1 MKGGE
6 QNMRSGQYALYH
18 GETFKC
24 QEIMPDTFKL
34 IVDGN
39 KAPPGFRQS
48 SYGNFTK
55 MVRYEDLEKVMQ
67 IKTMVVYRNEN
78 LTLLDEDEEKLIVTT
93 ADKRI
98 GIRLGMTENG
108 RGEFVFELSKSESY
122 EILEYME

>member
-1 MKGGE
+1 
-6 QNMRSGQYALYH
+6 MRSGQYALYH

-34 IVDGN
+34 IVEGN

-78 LTLLDEDEEKLIVTT
+78 LTLLDEDEGKLTVMT
-93 ADKRI
+93 ADKRF
-98 GIRLGMTENG
+98 RLGMAENE
-108 RGEFVFELSKSESY
+108 RGAFILELSKSEPY

>member
-24 QEIMPDTFKL
+24 QEIMPD
-34 IVDGN
+34 
-39 KAPPGFRQS
+39 
-48 SYGNFTK
+48 NFTK

-98 GIRLGMTENG
+98 GFRLGMTENG
-108 RGEFVFELSKSESY
+108 RGEFVLELSKSESY

>member
-1 MKGGE
+1 
-6 QNMRSGQYALYH
+6 MRSGQYALYH

-39 KAPPGFRQS
+39 QAPPGFRQS
-48 SYGNFTK
+48 SYGDFTK
-55 MVRYEDLEKVMQ
+55 MVRYEDLEKIMQ

-78 LTLLDEDEEKLIVTT
+78 LTLLEEDEKRLLVATG
-93 ADKRI
+93 DQRI

-108 RGEFVFELSKSESY
+108 RGEFVLELSKSEPY
-122 EILEYME
+122 EILESME

>member
-1 MKGGE
+1 
-6 QNMRSGQYALYH
+6 MRSGQYALYR

-55 MVRYEDLEKVMQ
+55 MVRYEDLEKIMQ
-67 IKTMVVYRNEN
+67 IKTMVVYQNEN
-78 LTLLDEDEEKLIVTT
+78 LTLLKEDEEKLLVTT
-93 ADKRI
+93 RDKQI
-98 GIRLGMTENG
+98 GFRLGMTENG
-108 RGEFVFELSKSESY
+108 RGEFVLELSKSEPY
-122 EILEYME
+122 ELHECTE

>member
-1 MKGGE
+1 
-6 QNMRSGQYALYH
+6 MRSGQYALYH

-34 IVDGN
+34 IVEGN

-78 LTLLDEDEEKLIVTT
+78 LTLLDENEGKLTVMT

-98 GIRLGMTENG
+98 GFRLGMAENE
-108 RGEFVFELSKSESY
+108 RGEFILELSKSEPY